1 MSELQ
6 RITSEY
12 VETEDRLR
20 ITGELGANE
29 TEVLWLSQR
38 LLLRLLPH
46 LFAWLEKQSGDG
58 LPVDIVQSFAQEAAK
73 LDLKSEAP
81 VENIHN
87 ATGWLVDA
95 VDIRHDLEVLTIRFR
110 GGAQQEVILTTNTI
124 ALRQWLVIL
133 QALWSKA
140 EWPVA
145 IWPGWI
151 TESSATENDGIKLS
165 LH

>member
-12 VETEDRLR
+12 VETEDRIR
-20 ITGELGANE
+20 ITGELGSNE
-29 TEVLWLSQR
+29 AEVLWLSQR
-38 LLLRLLPH
+38 LMIRLLPH

-58 LPVDIVQSFAQEAAK
+58 MPIDIVQSFAQEAAK

-87 ATGWLVDA
+87 STGWLVNA
-95 VDIRHDLEVLTIRFR
+95 VDIRHDLELLSMRLR
-110 GGAQQEVILTTNTI
+110 GAAHQEVTLTTNTT

-133 QALWSKA
+133 QALWTKA
-140 EWPVA
+140 EWPA
-145 IWPGWI
+145 SIWPSWI
-151 TESSATENDGIKLS
+151 TDESAIEDDDIKLS